1 MLRIP
6 KELFVTRSVHRTLG
20 LDPNN
25 SILSCGFIHHT
36 RHLPQNEN
44 LVFKYYGALLLLSG
58 EGTYMDRDQKST
70 RIYPGCFIQRIPY
83 VRHSTITKEDGKWL
97 EFFVCFGY
105 ETYRALTHMGL
116 LQDQPVLCPGLN
128 QSLLDRCL
136 LFYDHLEHSS
146 PEQLPYLL
154 LEAQQLVFGIYDM
167 HRKQS
172 LHPSVRSLLYQARD
186 LLGSGQIPD
195 DSCRGTAEYLGLGY
209 ENFRKLFRQEFQ
221 IPPHTYLIQ
230 KRLNNAKE
238 LLLQDD
244 LSVQEI
250 AARTGYPDSFSF
262 SKQFKKYTT
271 LTPRQFRALHQ
282 VPGTGKGSS

>member
-20 LDPNN
+20 LDSNN

-58 EGTYMDRDQKST
+58 EGTYIDRDGKST

-105 ETYRALTHMGL
+105 ETYRTLTHMGL
-116 LQDQPVLCPGLN
+116 LQDHPVLCPGLN

>member
-1 MLRIP
+1 
-6 KELFVTRSVHRTLG
+6 
-20 LDPNN
+20 
-25 SILSCGFIHHT
+25 
-36 RHLPQNEN
+36 
-44 LVFKYYGALLLLSG
+44 
-58 EGTYMDRDQKST
+58 
-70 RIYPGCFIQRIPY
+70 
-83 VRHSTITKEDGKWL
+83 
-97 EFFVCFGY
+97 
-105 ETYRALTHMGL
+105 
-116 LQDQPVLCPGLN
+116 
-128 QSLLDRCL
+128 
-136 LFYDHLEHSS
+136 
-146 PEQLPYLL
+146 
-154 LEAQQLVFGIYDM
+154 M

>member
-58 EGTYMDRDQKST
+58 EGTYMDRDGKST

-105 ETYRALTHMGL
+105 ETYRTLTHMGL
-116 LQDQPVLCPGLN
+116 LQDHPVLCPGLN

-136 LFYDHLEHSS
+136 LFYDHLEHAS

-186 LLGSGQIPD
+186 LPTPTSY
-195 DSCRGTAEYLGLGY
+195 R
-209 ENFRKLFRQEFQ
+209 
-221 IPPHTYLIQ
+221 
-230 KRLNNAKE
+230 
-238 LLLQDD
+238 
-244 LSVQEI
+244 SV
-250 AARTGYPDSFSF
+250 
-262 SKQFKKYTT
+262 
-271 LTPRQFRALHQ
+271 
-282 VPGTGKGSS
+282 

>member
-25 SILSCGFIHHT
+25 SILSFGFIHHT

-58 EGTYMDRDQKST
+58 EGTYIDRDGKST

-83 VRHSTITKEDGKWL
+83 VRHSTITKEDGKLL

-105 ETYRALTHMGL
+105 ETSRTLTHMGL

-282 VPGTGKGSS
+282 VPGAGK

>member
-20 LDPNN
+20 LDLNN

-58 EGTYMDRDQKST
+58 EGTYMDRDGKST

-116 LQDQPVLCPGLN
+116 L
-128 QSLLDRCL
+128 
-136 LFYDHLEHSS
+136 
-146 PEQLPYLL
+146 

-186 LLGSGQIPD
+186 LPTPTSY
-195 DSCRGTAEYLGLGY
+195 R
-209 ENFRKLFRQEFQ
+209 
-221 IPPHTYLIQ
+221 
-230 KRLNNAKE
+230 
-238 LLLQDD
+238 
-244 LSVQEI
+244 SV
-250 AARTGYPDSFSF
+250 
-262 SKQFKKYTT
+262 
-271 LTPRQFRALHQ
+271 
-282 VPGTGKGSS
+282 

>member
-1 MLRIP
+1 MLHIP
-6 KELFVTRSVHRTLG
+6 EDIFVTRSVHRTLG

-36 RHLPQNEN
+36 RHLTENEN

-58 EGTYMDRDQKST
+58 EGTYIDSDGKST

-83 VRHSTITKEDGKWL
+83 VKHSTITKEDGKWL

-105 ETYRALTHMGL
+105 ETYRSLKHMGL
-116 LQDQPVLCPGLN
+116 LQDQPVLCPGLS

-136 LFYDHLEHSS
+136 LFYDHLEGAAT
-146 PEQLPYLL
+146 EQLPYLL
-154 LEAQQLVFGIYDM
+154 LEAQQLVFGIYDR
-167 HRKQS
+167 HKKQS
-172 LHPSVRSLLYQARD
+172 LHPSVRTLLYEARE
-186 LLGSGQIPD
+186 LLGSGWIPD

-221 IPPHTYLIQ
+221 MPPHTYLIQ
-230 KRLNNAKE
+230 KRLNRAKE
-238 LLLQDD
+238 LLLNDS
-244 LSVQEI
+244 LSIQEI
-250 AARTGYPDSFSF
+250 AAMAGYPDSFSF

-271 LTPRQFRALHQ
+271 LTPREFRTLHQ
-282 VPGTGKGSS
+282 VAGAGGK